1 MPAPSLQPSRSYL
14 PPPPSTTASA
24 SSVRAA
30 TPEAKTAREEPPLE
44 VAVRLVELM
53 GVVGVLM
60 AAMVRM
66 AVMASSSIGGDG

>member
-1 MPAPSLQPSRSYL
+1 
-14 PPPPSTTASA
+14 
-24 SSVRAA
+24 VRAA

-53 GVVGVLM
+53 GVVAVLM

-66 AVMASSSIGGDG
+66 AVMASSSIGGDGWR